1 MYVIKNLRRANAEN
15 YMFRNQTQLQVCKNA
30 LHTYWV
36 YSNLGL
42 LAVAS
47 LAPSLGQIPPLS
59 PGDPQRFSKRSH
71 KQECRRK
78 GLLLK
83 LGHRKS
89 AKSLNTS
96 LDMTLAPLKSGREGV
111 KNTPPWINGNSKVEF
126 RKLVQSKIKSFSEIS
141 EKHETTSL
149 KGKKQLMG
157 RRLNKFLAWFGGS
170 KSGVLFHHEIQF
182 FY

>member
-1 MYVIKNLRRANAEN
+1 MGCTSSRIWEGPTPKI
-15 YMFRNQTQLQVCKNA
+15 MFRKSTPLRVCKDA
-30 LHTYWV
+30 LHPYWV

-42 LAVAS
+42 LTVAS
-47 LAPSLGQIPPLS
+47 PPAGQ
-59 PGDPQRFSKRSH
+59 PGDPQSFSKRAH

-111 KNTPPWINGNSKVEF
+111 KNTPRWINGNSKVEF
-126 RKLVQSKIKSFSEIS
+126 RKLVQSKIKSFSGIS
-141 EKHETTSL
+141 EKHESTSL

-170 KSGVLFHHEIQF
+170 KTGVLFHHEIQF